1 MPDDLTAGQTST
13 SQLPWAAIPKFIPGS
28 TNVQEYTQKLRFL
41 SGVWPTEHLELLA
54 PRAALLVEGTAFRKV
69 SRIDPAKL
77 KVKDTSGI
85 ALLVAAIGGAWGSTE
100 LEERYEYF
108 ERALYGTVQK
118 QDESNDSFLARMEN
132 NFEELLGRKTTLEE
146 VQAYVLLR
154 QSGLAGEDRKKI
166 LLEHSGRLEYES
178 VKKAYRLLGSR
189 FFNDF
194 QGGRSQVR
202 SMMPTGWRRS
212 STPRRRES
220 LSRLGPSMLSR
231 KRPRRETLRS
241 SSRSWWL
248 KKMETR

>member
-1 MPDDLTAGQTST
+1 MSGVGVPVPDDLTAGQTST

-41 SGVWPTEHLELLA
+41 SGLWPTEHLELLA

-202 SMMPTGWRRS
+202 SM
-212 STPRRRES
+212 
-220 LSRLGPSMLSR
+220 
-231 KRPRRETLRS
+231 
-241 SSRSWWL
+241 
-248 KKMETR
+248 